1 MLCSAQQHKGLS
13 GTFDLILYVN
23 DGHIN
28 VYTMNHACHPC
39 CARVCLS
46 GYVVKI
52 YQAQLLCK
60 VAVDESAAAVP

>member
-1 MLCSAQQHKGLS
+1 MPCSALLHKGLAV
-13 GTFDLILYVN
+13 TFDLILYVN

-60 VAVDESAAAVP
+60 AAVDESAAAVP

>member
-1 MLCSAQQHKGLS
+1 MLCSALLHKELTS
-13 GTFDLILYVN
+13 TFDLILYVD

-28 VYTMNHACHPC
+28 VHAMNHSCHPC

-46 GYVVKI
+46 GSVVNVH
-52 YQAQLLCK
+52 QAQLPCK